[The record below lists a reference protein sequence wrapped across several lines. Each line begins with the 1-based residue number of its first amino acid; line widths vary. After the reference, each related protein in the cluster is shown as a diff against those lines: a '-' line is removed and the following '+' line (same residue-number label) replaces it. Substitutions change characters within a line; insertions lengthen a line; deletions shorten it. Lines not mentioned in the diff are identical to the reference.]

1 MNPMVTFTPTV
12 AGSRAVTVLLGT
24 AAAVA
29 SAGGGWAAVSRPKR
43 VGFTVWEGYDPY
55 TLELSVMF
63 DGFASQASQE
73 EEYDAL
79 RRIMRTPVGPT
90 SQPSPV
96 MLSGPVPLTNLP
108 WVIQSITQDPTSVIR
123 SEANGSLLRVAAT
136 VSLLEYVEADVL
148 IATVP
153 SPAARVNEVTAAG
166 AVPAGRTHILKKG
179 DTLWGIAQ
187 KYLGAGKRYTEIVT
201 LNGIKNPNRVKVG
214 TVLKIP

>member
-1 MNPMVTFTPTV
+1 MTPWVTFTPIV
-12 AGSRAVTVLLGT
+12 ASSRAVTVLLGAS
-24 AAAVA
+24 AAIA

-55 TLELSVMF
+55 TMELSVMF
-63 DGFASQASQE
+63 DGVARNFSQE
-73 EEYDAL
+73 EEYEAL

-96 MLSGPVPLTNLP
+96 MLSGPVPMTNLP
-108 WVIQSITQDPTSVIR
+108 WVIQSITQDPASVIR
-123 SEANGSLLRVAAT
+123 SEVNGSTLRVAAT

-153 SPAARVNEVTAAG
+153 SPAERVNEITEAG
-166 AVPAGRTHILKKG
+166 AVPAGRTHTLKKG

-187 KYLGAGKRYTEIVT
+187 NLLGAGKRYTEIVA
-201 LNGIKNPNRVKVG
+201 LNGIKDPNRVAVG